1 MGRAGRAAQPGPAEA
16 ARAWTGRPVPEDVAL
31 SNRAVMPSPERC
43 SRRRVRS
50 LVSALCAGETK
61 KVEPVQLNLPPRSG
75 DGPPQGEAFRGTA
88 TGLNGMVA
96 CPEAQTYISNPS
108 KP

>member
-1 MGRAGRAAQPGPAEA
+1 
-16 ARAWTGRPVPEDVAL
+16 
-31 SNRAVMPSPERC
+31 MPSAERC
-43 SRRRVRS
+43 RRRVRS
-50 LVSALCAGETK
+50 LVSALCAGETN

-96 CPEAQTYISNPS
+96 CAQPLAAQSFPAVRRNDGG
-108 KP
+108 KHVQADCAR